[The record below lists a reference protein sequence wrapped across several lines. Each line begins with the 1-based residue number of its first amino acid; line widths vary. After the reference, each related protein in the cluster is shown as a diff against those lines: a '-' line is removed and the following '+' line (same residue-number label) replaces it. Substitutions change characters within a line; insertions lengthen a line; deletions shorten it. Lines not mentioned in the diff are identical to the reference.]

1 MREVGNFVAFF
12 GFILMFLAVSGSAAV
27 HKQRPQLH
35 QDEVRALREIAR
47 RLGKKDWDFSKDPCS
62 GEGNWTVALTRKGF
76 ESNVTCD
83 CSFDQSSTCH
93 VVSMY
98 VFPFCSQHPPQTP
111 PPPPPPTQQESRS
124 KEKKI
129 QN

>member
-1 MREVGNFVAFF
+1 MA
-12 GFILMFLAVSGSAAV
+12 
-27 HKQRPQLH
+27 
-35 QDEVRALREIAR
+35 VRALREIAR

-83 CSFDQSSTCH
+83 CTFDQSSTCH

-98 VFPFCSQHPPQTP
+98 VFTFFSQHHP
-111 PPPPPPTQQESRS
+111 PPPPNKNQEAKRKRFKIGVKGGKFLFDGLKCGHGVWYWEKYSSMAGVVGELSRAMG
-124 KEKKI
+124 
-129 QN
+129 